1 MEAEFVPSP
10 ALIDHAQNPR
20 NLGAPQ
26 RADGYSRI
34 TGQCGDTM
42 EIWLCCRGERI
53 VEARFVTTGCGPSL
67 ASGSA
72 VTELARG
79 LPLDEALAIG
89 PGEVLRTL
97 GGLPEES
104 RHCASLAAETLHAA
118 CLDALR
124 GGEGVRAE
132 QARLA
137 AERAV
142 EQERLRARV
151 AAIRHQVV
159 VLSGKGGVGKSTVAV
174 SLAAAAARAGLAVGL
189 LDVDVHGPS
198 VPTMAGIQGQRPLV
212 VGEALAPVEVGGVK
226 VMSVGLLLGD
236 QDQALIWRG
245 PMKAKVIEQL
255 LRDVAWGELDLL
267 VVDAPPGTG
276 DEPLAVCQ
284 LLGRPDGAVIVTTPQ
299 DVAIT
304 AVRKSI
310 TFCRQLGMPV
320 LGVVENM
327 SGMLCPACGH
337 LAEVFGSGAG
347 EIMASEMGVPFLGR
361 IPMHPEIAAA
371 GDAGAL
377 LRAPWASDP
386 LADAFS
392 HAFTPVLALAGAVP
406 PEPESPTPKRETEQ
420 AMRIAIPLADGRLA
434 QHFGHCAA
442 FALLDVDLDQRKI
455 LARQDVPAPDHQ
467 PGLLPPWLA
476 ERGAKIILAGGMGS
490 RAQQLFAQ
498 HGIQVIVGVPS
509 ETPEALVTA
518 WMAGTLVSGENVCDH

>member
-10 ALIDHAQNPR
+10 ALLDHAQNPR

-26 RADGYSRI
+26 RADGYARV

-42 EIWLCCRGERI
+42 EIWLCCHGERI

-97 GGLPEES
+97 GGLPDES
-104 RHCASLAAETLHAA
+104 RHCAALAAETLHAA
-118 CLDALR
+118 CLDVFR

-132 QARLA
+132 QARQA
-137 AERAV
+137 AERAA
-142 EQERLRARV
+142 EQERLRTMI

-174 SLAAAAARAGLAVGL
+174 SLAAAAARAGLSVGL

-198 VPTMAGIQGQRPLV
+198 VPTMSGLEGQRPVV
-212 VGEALAPVEVGGVK
+212 VGDALVPIEIGGVK
-226 VMSVGLLLGD
+226 VMSVGLLIGD

-245 PMKAKVIEQL
+245 PMKAKLIEQL

-284 LLGRPDGAVIVTTPQ
+284 LLGHPDGAVIVTTPQ

-310 TFCRQLGMPV
+310 SFCRQLALPI

-327 SGMLCPACGH
+327 SGLLCPACGH

-347 EIMASEMGVPFLGR
+347 ETMAAEMGVPFLGR
-361 IPMHPEIAAA
+361 IPMHPEITAA
-371 GDAGAL
+371 GDAGTL
-377 LRAPWASDP
+377 LRVPWEAGLLAEAFDRAFNP
-386 LADAFS
+386 LL
-392 HAFTPVLALAGAVP
+392 TIAGAVA
-406 PEPESPTPKRETEQ
+406 PTPPTPERSPEH
-420 AMRIAIPLADGRLA
+420 AMRIAIPLANGRLA

-442 FALLDVDLDQRKI
+442 FALLDVDLDRREI
-455 LARQDVPAPDHQ
+455 LTRQDVPAPDHQ

-476 ERGAKIILAGGMGS
+476 ERGANIILAGGMGS
-490 RAQQLFAQ
+490 RAQQLFAH

>member
-10 ALIDHAQNPR
+10 ALLDHAQNPR

-26 RADGYSRI
+26 RA
-34 TGQCGDTM
+34 
-42 EIWLCCRGERI
+42 
-53 VEARFVTTGCGPSL
+53 
-67 ASGSA
+67 
-72 VTELARG
+72 
-79 LPLDEALAIG
+79 
-89 PGEVLRTL
+89 
-97 GGLPEES
+97 
-104 RHCASLAAETLHAA
+104 
-118 CLDALR
+118 
-124 GGEGVRAE
+124 E
-132 QARLA
+132 QARLV
-137 AERAV
+137 AERAA
-142 EQERLRARV
+142 EQEQLRARV

-174 SLAAAAARAGLAVGL
+174 SLAAAAARAGLSVGL

-198 VPTMAGIQGQRPLV
+198 VPTMAGIQGQRPVV
-212 VGEALAPVEVGGVK
+212 VGEALVPIERGGVK

-284 LLGRPDGAVIVTTPQ
+284 LLGHPDGAVIVTTPQ

-310 TFCRQLGMPV
+310 TFCRQLGLPV

-327 SGMLCPACGH
+327 SGLLCPACGH
-337 LAEVFGSGAG
+337 LAELFGSGTG
-347 EIMASEMGVPFLGR
+347 EVMAAEMGVPFLGR

-371 GDAGAL
+371 GDAGTL
-377 LRAPWASDP
+377 LRAPWEAGP
-386 LADAFS
+386 LADAFD
-392 HAFTPVLALAGAVP
+392 HAFIPLLAIAGAVA
-406 PEPESPTPKRETEQ
+406 PTPPTPERRPEQ

-442 FALLDVDLDQRKI
+442 FALLDVDLDRREI
-455 LARQDVPAPDHQ
+455 LARRDVPAPDHQ

-476 ERGAKIILAGGMGS
+476 ERGANIILAGGMGS
-490 RAQQLFAQ
+490 RAQQLFAH